1 MDFQIVKKHT
11 MVLNLII
18 ALLFGIIISIFD
30 LTGLVLLKK
39 VEDVNVNG
47 NQKYLIIALSLTEL
61 ASILLSVIPE
71 CIFYASG
78 SRTYI
83 AGLYVTLYSMIVIP
97 IIYYFIMFAITLDR
111 FLELRLNIKYNLYLN
126 ENRTK
131 KTLILVC
138 CFVNIAC
145 LILLYI
151 ILSYRQP
158 TLVSNIHETI
168 HKNFY
173 IYFTPVTDTI
183 FVIFAMTVYSY
194 IFYKLYNNRRK
205 GEALMKQVKCNETA
219 ATNILTVNRY
229 RVPFRII
236 LTFILFWIVPNILQ
250 LISNCHP
257 GYHGYFHLAS
267 YVLYRIG
274 YIADAVI
281 YILNLNY
288 VRVKLGEIKRNVFN
302 KITQ

>member
-83 AGLYVTLYSMIVIP
+83 AGLNVTLYSMIVIP

-111 FLELRLNIKYNLYLN
+111 FLELRLNRQYNLYLN

-131 KTLILVC
+131 ENFDIGVLFRKYCLFNLIMYQIVLST
-138 CFVNIAC
+138 A
-145 LILLYI
+145 YI
-151 ILSYRQP
+151 GI
-158 TLVSNIHETI
+158 
-168 HKNFY
+168 K
-173 IYFTPVTDTI
+173 
-183 FVIFAMTVYSY
+183 YS
-194 IFYKLYNNRRK
+194 
-205 GEALMKQVKCNETA
+205 
-219 ATNILTVNRY
+219 
-229 RVPFRII
+229 
-236 LTFILFWIVPNILQ
+236 
-250 LISNCHP
+250 
-257 GYHGYFHLAS
+257 
-267 YVLYRIG
+267 
-274 YIADAVI
+274 
-281 YILNLNY
+281 
-288 VRVKLGEIKRNVFN
+288 
-302 KITQ
+302 